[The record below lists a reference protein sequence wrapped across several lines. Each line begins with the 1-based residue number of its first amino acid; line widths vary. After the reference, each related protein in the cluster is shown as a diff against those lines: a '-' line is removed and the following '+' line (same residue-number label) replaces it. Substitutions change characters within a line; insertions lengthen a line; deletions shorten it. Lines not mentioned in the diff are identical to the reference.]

1 MKLVAARRC
10 VHSIKYAVVL
20 LVKHVLTLLNKSV
33 ATTSHAQREGAVV
46 TVLVQIYLGSCVV
59 GCQSVLGIHAVG
71 KVLQQGAVRMARC
84 AVGMPILLF
93 VVKLENGVRVGSV
106 QQAVF
111 CESNWWC
118 NLHEKDRDMAMLHDF
133 QFSSII
139 STFCIF
145 VLRPSTFWFV
155 ACQITIE
162 NYCKILHL

>member
-1 MKLVAARRC
+1 MLKSQTNAATTECVVLDRLAAQQLTYAGLQAKLVVTQRC

-46 TVLVQIYLGSCVV
+46 TVLVQICLGSCVV

-106 QQAVF
+106 LRAMF
-111 CESNWWC
+111 CELKWC
-118 NLHEKDRDMAMLHDF
+118 NLHEK
-133 QFSSII
+133 IWP
-139 STFCIF
+139 C
-145 VLRPSTFWFV
+145 
-155 ACQITIE
+155 
-162 NYCKILHL
+162 